1 MIYKRGCDTKGPDKT
16 CSKCGERGSCGV
28 YWYKFMWNG
37 KLVRES
43 TKQRNDKVARQMESA
58 HRTSLAKG
66 EVGIREKKPAPAL
79 ADFLRNDFVPFVK
92 TKHAAKPGTAEYY
105 VDGANMVCKCDWAS
119 DPLDK
124 ISDQHAQ
131 HFAAK
136 HSALSA
142 SRINCGLRSLRRALN
157 LAFEWGKLERAVKI
171 TLAKGERQRD
181 TVLADQDWQRYIADC
196 PQPWRDA
203 AIIIR
208 GTGMRPGEAFALR
221 WENIYL
227 NGTGGLIQI
236 TEGKT
241 KTARR
246 MLPMVPAVYAALKA
260 RREAA
265 GNPEEGWLFPASS
278 REGHLNKDTAKDQH
292 KRALDR
298 ANAKAKAEAAKKAE
312 APKEIKPFQP
322 YVLRHTA
329 LTQLAEAGCD
339 VFTLARIAGH
349 SSITITQRY
358 VHPQADAIERAFQQ
372 ATKAALPALPAGQE

>member
-1 MIYKRGCDTKGPDKT
+1 MIYKRGCDKKGADRT

-37 KLVRES
+37 ELMRES
-43 TKQRNDKVARQMESA
+43 TKQGNDKIARQMEAA

-66 EVGIREKKPAPAL
+66 EVGIREKKPSPSL
-79 ADFLRNDFVPFVK
+79 ANFLRDDFVPFVT
-92 TKHAAKPGTAEYY
+92 TKHVAKLRTAEYY
-105 VDGANMVCKCDWAS
+105 ADGANMVCKCDWS
-119 DPLDK
+119 SEPLDK
-124 ISDQHAQ
+124 INDQHAQ

-136 HSALSA
+136 YAALSA

-157 LAFEWGKLERAVKI
+157 LAFEWGKLERPAKI

-181 TVLADQDWQRYIADC
+181 TILSDVDWQRYIAKC
-196 PQPWRDA
+196 PQPWRDT

-208 GTGMRPGEAFALR
+208 GTGMRPGEAFTLR
-221 WENIYL
+221 WENIHL
-227 NGTGGLIQI
+227 NGASGLIQV

-241 KTARR
+241 KAARR
-246 MLPMVPAVYAALKA
+246 MLPMVPAVYSALKA
-260 RREAA
+260 RWEAA
-265 GNPEEGWLFPASS
+265 GKPEDGWLFPASS

-292 KRALDR
+292 KRAIDL
-298 ANAKAKAEAAKKAE
+298 ANAKAK
-312 APKEIKPFQP
+312 PKETLKHFQP

-358 VHPQADAIERAFQQ
+358 VHPQADSIERAFQQ
-372 ATKAALPALPAGQE
+372 TATAALPALPAGE

>member
-1 MIYKRGCDTKGPDKT
+1 MSIYKRGN
-16 CSKCGERGSCGV
+16 V

-37 KLVRES
+37 ELIRES
-43 TKQRNDKVARQMESA
+43 TKQGNDRKARNIESA
-58 HRTSLAKG
+58 HRTALANG
-66 EVGIREKKPAPAL
+66 LVGIREKRAVPAL
-79 ADFLRNDFVPFVK
+79 ADFLKNDFVPFVE
-92 TKHAAKPGTAEYY
+92 TKHAAKPATAEYY
-105 VDGANMVCKCDWAS
+105 ADGVKMVCKCDWAS
-119 DPLDK
+119 EPLDR

-136 HSALSA
+136 YAALSA

-157 LAFEWGKLERAVKI
+157 LAFEWGKLERPAKI

-181 TVLADQDWQRYIADC
+181 TILRDVDWQRYIAKC

-203 AIIIR
+203 AIIVR

-227 NGTGGLIQI
+227 NGTGGLIQV

-241 KTARR
+241 KAARR
-246 MLPMVPAVYAALKA
+246 MLPMVPAVYEALKA
-260 RREAA
+260 RREA
-265 GNPEEGWLFPASS
+265 GGSPEEGWIFPTSS

-292 KRALDR
+292 TRAIAL
-298 ANAKAKAEAAKKAE
+298 ANEKAE
-312 APKEIKPFQP
+312 PKEKIKHFQP
-322 YVLRHTA
+322 YILRHTA
-329 LTQLAEAGCD
+329 LTELAEAGCD

-358 VHPQADAIERAFQQ
+358 VHPQADAIERAFQRATGAAVLAPQ
-372 ATKAALPALPAGQE
+372 AGG

>member
-1 MIYKRGCDTKGPDKT
+1 MSIYKRGGI
-16 CSKCGERGSCGV
+16 

-37 KLVRES
+37 ELIRES
-43 TKQRNDKVARQMESA
+43 TKQGNDRKARNIESG
-58 HRTSLAKG
+58 HRTALANG
-66 EVGIREKKPAPAL
+66 LVGIREKKAAPSL
-79 ADFLRNDFVPFVK
+79 SDFLKNDFVPFVE
-92 TKHAAKPGTAEYY
+92 TKHAAKPATAEYY
-105 VDGANMVCKCDWAS
+105 ADSANMVCKCDWAS

-136 HSALSA
+136 YAPLSA

-157 LAFEWGKLERAVKI
+157 LAFEWGKLERPVKI

-181 TVLADQDWQRYIADC
+181 TVLSNQDWQRYIAEC

-227 NGTGGLIQI
+227 NGTGGLIQV

-241 KTARR
+241 KAARR
-246 MLPMVPAVYAALKA
+246 MLPMVPAVCEALKA

-292 KRALDR
+292 KRAIER
-298 ANAKAKAEAAKKAE
+298 VNAKAK
-312 APKEIKPFQP
+312 PKEQLKHFQP
-322 YVLRHTA
+322 YILRHTA

-358 VHPQADAIERAFQQ
+358 VHPQADAIERAFQMQ
-372 ATKAALPALPAGQE
+372 TTKAELLALPAAGK

>member
-1 MIYKRGCDTKGPDKT
+1 MIYKRGCDKKGPNRN
-16 CSKCGERGSCGV
+16 CSKCCERGSCGV

-43 TKQRNDKVARQMESA
+43 TKQGNDKVVRQMEAA
-58 HRTSLAKG
+58 HKTSLAKG
-66 EVGIREKKPAPAL
+66 EVGIREKKPAPSL
-79 ADFLRNDFVPFVK
+79 ADFLKNDFVPFVK
-92 TKHAAKPGTAEYY
+92 TKHATKPRTAEYY
-105 VDGANMVCKCDWAS
+105 ADGANMVHRCDWAS
-119 DPLDK
+119 EPLDK

-136 HSALSA
+136 YAALSA
-142 SRINCGLRSLRRALN
+142 SRINCGLRSLRWALN
-157 LAFEWGKLERAVKI
+157 LAFEWGKLERPVKI

-181 TVLADQDWQRYIADC
+181 AVLTDSDWERYIAER

-221 WENIYL
+221 WANIYL
-227 NGTGGLIQI
+227 NGTGGLMQV

-241 KTARR
+241 KAARR

-298 ANAKAKAEAAKKAE
+298 ANATAKKKGK
-312 APKEIKPFQP
+312 KELNPFQP

-329 LTQLAEAGCD
+329 LTRLAEAGCD

-349 SSITITQRY
+349 SSITITQR
-358 VHPQADAIERAFQQ
+358 
-372 ATKAALPALPAGQE
+372 

>member
-1 MIYKRGCDTKGPDKT
+1 MSIYKRGN
-16 CSKCGERGSCGV
+16 V

-37 KLVRES
+37 ELIRES
-43 TKQRNDKVARQMESA
+43 TKQGNDRKARNIESA
-58 HRTSLAKG
+58 HRTALANG
-66 EVGIREKKPAPAL
+66 LVGIREKKPAPSL
-79 ADFLRNDFVPFVK
+79 ADFLKNDFVPFVK
-92 TKHAAKPGTAEYY
+92 TKHAAKSGTAEYY
-105 VDGANMVCKCDWAS
+105 ADGANMVCKCDWAS
-119 DPLDK
+119 EPLDK

-136 HSALSA
+136 YAALSA

-157 LAFEWGKLERAVKI
+157 LAFEWGKLERPVKI

-181 TVLADQDWQRYIADC
+181 TVLMESDWERYIEHC

-227 NGTGGLIQI
+227 NGTGGLIQV

-241 KTARR
+241 KAARR
-246 MLPMVPAVYAALKA
+246 MLPMVPTVYEALKT
-260 RREAA
+260 RREAV
-265 GNPEEGWLFPASS
+265 GNPEEGWIFPASS

-298 ANAKAKAEAAKKAE
+298 ANANAKGKRELKH
-312 APKEIKPFQP
+312 FQP

-329 LTQLAEAGCD
+329 LTRLAEAGCD

-372 ATKAALPALPAGQE
+372 TTKAALATHSAK